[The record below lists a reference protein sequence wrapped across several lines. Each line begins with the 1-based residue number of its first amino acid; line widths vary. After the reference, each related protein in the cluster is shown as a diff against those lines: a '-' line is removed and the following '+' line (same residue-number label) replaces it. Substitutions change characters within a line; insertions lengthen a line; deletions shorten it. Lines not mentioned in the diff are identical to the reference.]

1 MTKQQVI
8 ALRKEL
14 HHLPRDNGSADRGQN
29 LPIRVMGPTTN
40 YWWDESTSCFIWD
53 DDAEILYIV
62 CPNSI
67 PTATCDSRLFPMS
80 IITLNYEAITFM
92 EVPVDR
98 LSLDRFFE
106 DKVTQ
111 GLTND
116 DTRKRYFKQMTDLYD
131 ERTYFMGQPSP
142 TTEKR
147 PLKPD
152 DEIVNPDA
160 TKFL

>member
-1 MTKQQVI
+1 MTKAQVI
-8 ALRKEL
+8 SLRKEF
-14 HHLPRDNGSADRGQN
+14 HNLPGSDRNMN

-40 YWWDESTSCFIWD
+40 YHWDESTSCFLWD

-62 CPNSI
+62 CPNTI
-67 PTATCDSRLFPMS
+67 QTQTTDSRLYPMS
-80 IITLNYEAITFM
+80 IITLNYDAITFM
-92 EVPVDR
+92 EVAVDR
-98 LSLDRFFE
+98 LSLDNFFKS
-106 DKVTQ
+106 KVGT
-111 GLTND
+111 LTNKE
-116 DTRKRYFKQMTDLYD
+116 TRDRYFKQMTDLYD

-147 PLKPD
+147 GLRPD

>member
-1 MTKQQVI
+1 MTKAQVI
-8 ALRKEL
+8 KLRKEF
-14 HHLPRDNGSADRGQN
+14 HSLPGSDRGMN

-40 YWWDESTSCFIWD
+40 YHWDESTSCFLWD

-62 CPNSI
+62 CPNTI
-67 PTATCDSRLFPMS
+67 QTQTTDSRLYPMS
-80 IITLNYEAITFM
+80 IITLNYDAITFM
-92 EVPVDR
+92 EVAVDR
-98 LSLDRFFE
+98 LSLDNFFKS
-106 DKVTQ
+106 KVGT
-111 GLTND
+111 LTNKE
-116 DTRKRYFKQMTDLYD
+116 TRDRYFKQMTDLYD

-147 PLKPD
+147 GLQPD